1 MENPHKKLLSE
12 RGVRES
18 KSPHGLQWAIH
29 RLVMVVGPPHVEHR
43 AIMVSQGE

>member
-1 MENPHKKLLSE
+1 MQNPDLKLLSG

-29 RLVMVVGPPHVEHR
+29 RLVMVVDPPHEEHR